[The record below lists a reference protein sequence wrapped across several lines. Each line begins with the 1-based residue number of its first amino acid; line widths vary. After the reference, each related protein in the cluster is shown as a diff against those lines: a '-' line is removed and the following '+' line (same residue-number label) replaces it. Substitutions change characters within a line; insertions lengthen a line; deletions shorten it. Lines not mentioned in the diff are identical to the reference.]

1 VSRFDAFGLR
11 TPSTD
16 DAACVHCGDT
26 ATADDLC
33 DACDAVERIAGEH
46 ERACDCGPCL
56 VFAKIA
62 VRRRSPTL
70 RPGSVIVT
78 RSLVGE
84 VSL

>member
-1 VSRFDAFGLR
+1 MSRFDAFGPR

-16 DAACVHCGDT
+16 DAACVHCGDL

-46 ERACDCGPCL
+46 ERACDCGACL

-62 VRRRSPTL
+62 ARRRSPTL
-70 RPGSVIVT
+70 RLGSVIVT